1 MGKLYYGSQ
10 TVFEFDDRTLLHLR
24 SVIVGKLVRQESFV
38 FSWVDDGMQ
47 HSVWVHPSMHLVFTF
62 DAETDRELNR
72 AWLETLAELANA
84 PAGLRLV
91 PEPEAT

>member
-1 MGKLYYGSQ
+1 MGKLYYGPQ
-10 TVFEFDDRTLLHLR
+10 TVFEFRDRTLIHLR

-38 FSWVDDGMQ
+38 FSWVDAGQQRSIWM
-47 HSVWVHPSMHLVFTF
+47 HPAMHLVFEF
-62 DAETDRELNR
+62 DAEGEHELNR

-91 PEPEAT
+91 PEPETS